1 MRRMHFTL
9 LERERRGE
17 ASMALLAG
25 AICGERHDSC
35 LPKQKNARA
44 LHQMSSQS
52 LSRGVD
58 LLLAQKF
65 RFFKPKN
72 GPTSGSKQ
80 ARTDVL
86 LTMVLGPLRRGSGWD
101 QSPWSTTVAA
111 PLRGRLPAPARG
123 NCQGG
128 ASLAYFRHNCCMLPR
143 TPFLNR
149 VVWVGSRPPRPAQW
163 TAPSVSRH
171 GPQTTA
177 AAVAGA
183 RRYAGGPRRARAS
196 TPPTATLPG
205 RLVT

>member
-1 MRRMHFTL
+1 
-9 LERERRGE
+9 
-17 ASMALLAG
+17 MALLAG

-52 LSRGVD
+52 PSRGVD

-101 QSPWSTTVAA
+101 RSPWSTTVAA
-111 PLRGRLPAPARG
+111 RPLNR
-123 NCQGG
+123 
-128 ASLAYFRHNCCMLPR
+128 PR
-143 TPFLNR
+143 TRKL
-149 VVWVGSRPPRPAQW
+149 SR
-163 TAPSVSRH
+163 
-171 GPQTTA
+171 
-177 AAVAGA
+177 
-183 RRYAGGPRRARAS
+183 RRFIGVFAIQLLHLAKKS
-196 TPPTATLPG
+196 FFK
-205 RLVT
+205 